1 LTCVPAR
8 PALDDYQRRHR
19 WLGLPI
25 AIIYKYVD
33 DQGSYLAALI
43 TYYGFLSLFP
53 LLLLAATIL
62 GFIVHGDGALQQ
74 KLLGSA
80 LSQFPIIGKQLTSNI
95 HGYRGSNAGVVIG
108 LLVAAY
114 GGLGV
119 AQAGQNAMNVVWAV
133 PRNARPNPFA
143 ARLRSLAL
151 LATLGLGVLIT
162 TTLSAVGAVA
172 HDWSKHQGLGATGV
186 VLVVLAS
193 LIANIGLFLVAFRF
207 LTTHGL
213 GWRDIWLGAVVS
225 AVAWQLL
232 QLAGAYY
239 VANELRGAQEVYGTF
254 ALVLGLIAWIYLEAV
269 VFVMAAELN
278 VVVRRRLWPRALL
291 TPFTDDVELTN
302 ADERAYGSYA
312 KAQRAKAY
320 EQIDVEF
327 DPPR

>member
-1 LTCVPAR
+1 MPPSR
-8 PALDDYQRRHR
+8 PALDDFQRRHR

-25 AIIYKYVD
+25 AVVYKYVD

-62 GFIVHGDGALQQ
+62 GFVLNGDSALQQ

-80 LSQFPIIGKQLTSNI
+80 LSQFPVIGKQLTSNI
-95 HGYRGSNAGVVIG
+95 HGYHGSSAGIAIG
-108 LLVAAY
+108 LAVAVY

-133 PRNARPNPFA
+133 PRNARPNPFMS
-143 ARLRSLAL
+143 RLRSLAL
-151 LATLGLGVLIT
+151 LATLGLGVLVT
-162 TTLSAVGAVA
+162 SALSAVGAVA

-186 VLVVLAS
+186 VLVLLAS
-193 LIANIGLFLVAFRF
+193 TIVNVGLFLVAFRF
-207 LTTHGL
+207 LTTKDL
-213 GWRDIWLGAVVS
+213 GWRDIWLGALVS
-225 AVAWQLL
+225 ALAWQAL

-239 VANELRGAQEVYGTF
+239 VAHELRGAQEVYGTF

-278 VVVRRRLWPRALL
+278 VVVRRHLWPRALL
-291 TPFTDDVELTN
+291 TPFTDDVDLTG

-312 KAQRAKAY
+312 KAQQAKAY

-327 DPPR
+327 DQPR

>member
-1 LTCVPAR
+1 M
-8 PALDDYQRRHR
+8 
-19 WLGLPI
+19 
-25 AIIYKYVD
+25 IYKYVD

-62 GFIVHGDGALQQ
+62 GFILNGDSVLQQ

-80 LSQFPIIGKQLTSNI
+80 LSQFPVIGKQLTSNI
-95 HGYRGSNAGVVIG
+95 HGYHGSGAGIVVGIT
-108 LLVAAY
+108 LAIY

-133 PRNARPNPFA
+133 PRNKRPNPLM

-162 TTLSAVGAVA
+162 TSLSAAGAVA
-172 HDWSKHQGLGATGV
+172 HNWSKHQGLGATGV
-186 VLVVLAS
+186 VLV
-193 LIANIGLFLVAFRF
+193 IAVSTVVNIGLFLVAFRF
-207 LTTHGL
+207 LTTHDL
-213 GWRDIWLGAVVS
+213 SWPDIWLGAVVS
-225 AVAWQLL
+225 AVAWQAL
-232 QLAGAYY
+232 QVAGAYY
-239 VANELRGAQEVYGTF
+239 VAHELRGAQEVYGTF

-269 VFVMAAELN
+269 VFVFAAELN
-278 VVVRRRLWPRALL
+278 VVVRRHLWPRALL
-291 TPFTDDVELTN
+291 TPFTDDVDLTG

-327 DPPR
+327 DEPSG

>member
-1 LTCVPAR
+1 VRPR
-8 PALDDYQRRHR
+8 PALDEFQRRHR
-19 WLGLPI
+19 WLALPI
-25 AIIYKYVD
+25 AVVYKYAD

-62 GFIVHGDGALQQ
+62 GFVLNGDSDLQQ

-80 LSQFPIIGKQLTSNI
+80 LSQFPIIGKQLTANI
-95 HGYRGSNAGVVIG
+95 HGYRGSGTGIAVG
-108 LLVAAY
+108 LLVALY
-114 GGLGV
+114 GGLGI

-133 PRNARPNPFA
+133 PRNNRPNPFA

-151 LATLGLGVLIT
+151 LATLGVGVLIT
-162 TTLSAVGAVA
+162 SALSALGALA
-172 HDWSKHQGLGATGV
+172 HDWSKHEGLGATGV
-186 VLVVLAS
+186 VLVLLAS
-193 LIANIGLFLVAFRF
+193 LVANVGVFLLAFRF
-207 LTTHGL
+207 LTTHAL

-225 AVAWQLL
+225 ATAWQGL

-239 VANELRGAQEVYGTF
+239 VAHELRGAQEVYGLF

-269 VFVMAAELN
+269 VFVLAAELN

-291 TPFTDDVELTN
+291 TPFTDDVDLTS
-302 ADERAYGSYA
+302 ADKRAYGSYA
-312 KAQRAKAY
+312 KAQRAKGY

-327 DPPR
+327 RPPA

>member
-1 LTCVPAR
+1 MPAR
-8 PALDDYQRRHR
+8 PALDNFQRRHR

-25 AIIYKYVD
+25 AVVYKYVD

-62 GFIVHGDGALQQ
+62 GFVLNGDSALQQ

-80 LSQFPIIGKQLTSNI
+80 LRQFPIIGKQLTTNI
-95 HGYRGSNAGVVIG
+95 HGYRGSGAGLVIG
-108 LLVAAY
+108 LLVAIY
-114 GGLGV
+114 GGLGI

-133 PRNARPNPFA
+133 PRNARPNPLM
-143 ARLRSLAL
+143 ARVRSLAL
-151 LATLGLGVLIT
+151 LATLGIGVLVT
-162 TTLSAVGAVA
+162 TALSAAGAVA

-186 VLVVLAS
+186 VLVIAAS
-193 LIANIGLFLVAFRF
+193 AVVNIGLFLVAFRF
-207 LTTHGL
+207 LTTHDI

-225 AVAWQLL
+225 AVAWQVL

-239 VANELRGAQEVYGTF
+239 VAHELRGAQEVYGTF

-269 VFVMAAELN
+269 VFVLAAELN
-278 VVVRRRLWPRALL
+278 VVVRRHLWPRALL
-291 TPFTDDVELTN
+291 TPFTDDVDLTR

-312 KAQRAKAY
+312 KAQKAKGY
-320 EQIDVEF
+320 EHIDVEF
-327 DPPR
+327 NPPSG

>member
-1 LTCVPAR
+1 VPPR
-8 PALDDYQRRHR
+8 PALDEFQRHHR

-25 AIIYKYVD
+25 AVVYKYVD

-62 GFIVHGDGALQQ
+62 GFILNGDSALQQ
-74 KLLGSA
+74 RLLGSA

-95 HGYRGSNAGVVIG
+95 HGYHGSGAGIVIG
-108 LLVAAY
+108 ILVALY

-133 PRNARPNPFA
+133 PRNARPNPLMS
-143 ARLRSLAL
+143 RLRSLAL
-151 LATLGLGVLIT
+151 LATLGLGVLVT
-162 TTLSAVGAVA
+162 TALSAVGAVA
-172 HDWSKHQGLGATGV
+172 HNWSKHQGLGATGV
-186 VLVVLAS
+186 VLVVLVS
-193 LIANIGLFLVAFRF
+193 TLVNIGLFLVAFRF
-207 LTTHGL
+207 LTTHAL

-225 AVAWQLL
+225 AVAWQVL

-278 VVVRRRLWPRALL
+278 VVVRRHLWPRALL
-291 TPFTDDVELTN
+291 TPFTDDVDLTR
-302 ADERAYGSYA
+302 ADERAYRSYA
-312 KAQRAKAY
+312 KAQKAKGY